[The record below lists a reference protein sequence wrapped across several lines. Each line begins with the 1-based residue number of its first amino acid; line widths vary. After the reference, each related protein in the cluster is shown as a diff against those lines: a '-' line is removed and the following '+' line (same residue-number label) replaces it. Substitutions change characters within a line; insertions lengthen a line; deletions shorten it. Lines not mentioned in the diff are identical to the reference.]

1 MKPCKIWPWTLDK
14 EGYAIT
20 TNHYR
25 QVRVAKAVLEDF
37 LGRPL
42 EKGEV
47 TRHLCHNKACVEVT
61 HLAPGTARDNY
72 LDNYRAGKKHPG
84 QKLTDEAVRE
94 IRRLRAAGVT
104 MAKLAELFDIAGST
118 VCYIVNGQR
127 KKHVK

>member
-1 MKPCKIWPWTLDK
+1 MKPCKVWPWTLDK
-14 EGYAIT
+14 EGYAIMT
-20 TNHYR
+20 SNYR

-37 LGRPL
+37 LGRAL
-42 EKGEV
+42 VQGEV

-61 HLAPGTARDNY
+61 HLAPGSQYDNY
-72 LDNYRAGKKHPG
+72 LDNYRAGKQHPA

-104 MAKLAELFDIAGST
+104 QAKVAELFNVAGST
-118 VCYIVNGQR
+118 VCYITNGQR

>member
-1 MKPCKIWPWTLDK
+1 MTS
-14 EGYAIT
+14 
-20 TNHYR
+20 NYR

-42 EKGEV
+42 TRGEV

-61 HLAPGTARDNY
+61 HLAPGSQYDNY
-72 LDNYRAGKKHPG
+72 LDNYKAGKQHPA

-94 IRRLRAAGVT
+94 IRRLRATGIT
-104 MAKLAELFDIAGST
+104 IAKLAKLFDIAGST
-118 VCYIVNGQR
+118 VYYIVNGQR